1 MDIKNKNEPT
11 DKQKQS
17 DKISGIEFKPKTDE
31 ELAKEK
37 PAKRQRRQTTE
48 EQLNNPFHG

>member
-1 MDIKNKNEPT
+1 MDIKNKNELI

-37 PAKRQRRQTTE
+37 PAKRQRRQATE